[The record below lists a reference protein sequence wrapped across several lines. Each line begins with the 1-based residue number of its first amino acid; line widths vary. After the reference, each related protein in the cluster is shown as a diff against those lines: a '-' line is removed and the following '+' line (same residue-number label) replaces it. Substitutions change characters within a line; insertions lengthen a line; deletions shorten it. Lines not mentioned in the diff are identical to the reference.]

1 MATASDDPTIRCGV
15 FSTVRQA
22 VQAVEG
28 LLAAGFGKDQV
39 SVLCSDEAKERHF
52 REYERER
59 PAGSDTPEAAA
70 TGGVIGALLGGL
82 VSAGVTT
89 ASGLALLLAGPSFLI
104 GGVWYSPLLF
114 ANAWMREAKITEEEL
129 RAKVAPVFAGAF
141 VLSFVIAL
149 NLAMLLG
156 KSASLGWGAG
166 AGALAGVGFAAMS
179 LAIVFLFERRSTML
193 IVIDG
198 GYLAVSYTVMG
209 VVIAAIQ

>member
-1 MATASDDPTIRCGV
+1 MS
-15 FSTVRQA
+15 
-22 VQAVEG
+22 
-28 LLAAGFGKDQV
+28 
-39 SVLCSDEAKERHF
+39 
-52 REYERER
+52 
-59 PAGSDTPEAAA
+59 
-70 TGGVIGALLGGL
+70 
-82 VSAGVTT
+82 
-89 ASGLALLLAGPSFLI
+89 SFLI

-114 ANAWMREAKITEEEL
+114 ARAWMREAKLNEEEL
-129 RAKVAPVFAGAF
+129 RERVAPVFAGAF

-179 LAIVFLFERRSTML
+179 LAIVFLFERRSAML

-198 GYLAVSYTVMG
+198 GYLAVAYTVMG